1 MKIFKKSADF
11 FEIFDQMGRNL
22 SQTAA
27 LMVSFFKDFSNIPEK
42 ANEIKGLERENDLLT
57 HDIIRRL
64 NQTFVTPIDREDVHM
79 LASRM
84 DDILDLMWSAVERSQ
99 IFRLQESTSEAVA
112 LSQTLVEIIDLICR
126 ALHHLKKKEYSY
138 IYDLCIQIHGLE
150 NQNDRIFRETIGR
163 LFDEIK
169 DPILIIKWKDVYQN
183 LENATDKCEDVAN
196 TLESIVLKYA

>member
-11 FEIFDQMGRNL
+11 FEIFDQMSRNL
-22 SQTAA
+22 AQTAA
-27 LMVSFFKDFSNIPEK
+27 LMVSFFKDFSNMPEK

-99 IFRLQESTSEAVA
+99 IFKLKESTSEAVA

-126 ALHHLKKKEYSY
+126 ALRHLKKKEYSY

-183 LENATDKCEDVAN
+183 LENATDRCEDVAN